1 MVIMKNEL
9 EQKIDEILTRGV
21 GEFID
26 PDNVFRKKLIAKAEG
41 KYDKD
46 IIVKYGVDPTRPDIH
61 LGHAVCFRKLRQ
73 LQDLGC
79 KVVFLVGD
87 YTAKIGDPTGK
98 NTTRPEMDQE
108 SVENNMKTYLEQ
120 IDRIIK
126 VDPDVFSWIR
136 NSDWFLGVT
145 DLDVSPNEIVNI
157 AGTDGRS
164 ISVPGNSFVGKAE
177 IYQRERMQI
186 THLKKQ
192 GVFGTTL
199 LTILRI
205 LRHITFAQLKERDM
219 FKKRIE
225 NGNDLYMHEMLYP
238 IFQGIDSLSIN
249 KIYGS
254 CDLEVGGTDQTFN
267 MLMGRDVQK
276 NDKQELINL
285 GKNTDQQAVLSF
297 NLLEGT
303 DGKEKMSKS
312 LDNYIGITEESNQMF
327 GKVMSIPDSS
337 IINYF
342 ELCTEISA
350 QEIEKIEKEIQN
362 GKMNPRDAKLK
373 LAFEITKIYHGENE
387 AQKAQEYFINTFSKK
402 EIPQEVA
409 EFIVEGESIKITEL
423 LVKSGN
429 ATSLGDARR
438 KIEQG
443 GVSIKEE
450 KITDPQT
457 TITKDFDGNVV
468 KVGKFGFVK
477 VKF

>member
-145 DLDVSPNEIVNI
+145 DLNVSPNEIVNI

-192 GVFGTTL
+192 GVFGMTL

-225 NGNDLYMHEMLYP
+225 NGYIYY
-238 IFQGIDSLSIN
+238 IFNRI
-249 KIYGS
+249 
-254 CDLEVGGTDQTFN
+254 
-267 MLMGRDVQK
+267 
-276 NDKQELINL
+276 
-285 GKNTDQQAVLSF
+285 
-297 NLLEGT
+297 
-303 DGKEKMSKS
+303 
-312 LDNYIGITEESNQMF
+312 
-327 GKVMSIPDSS
+327 
-337 IINYF
+337 
-342 ELCTEISA
+342 
-350 QEIEKIEKEIQN
+350 
-362 GKMNPRDAKLK
+362 
-373 LAFEITKIYHGENE
+373 
-387 AQKAQEYFINTFSKK
+387 
-402 EIPQEVA
+402 
-409 EFIVEGESIKITEL
+409 
-423 LVKSGN
+423 
-429 ATSLGDARR
+429 
-438 KIEQG
+438 
-443 GVSIKEE
+443 
-450 KITDPQT
+450 
-457 TITKDFDGNVV
+457 
-468 KVGKFGFVK
+468 
-477 VKF
+477 